1 LRNRIIF
8 QLFFVPLRYEVK
20 NRKIMGTMFNYQ
32 SFADKF
38 GIPDNVVKKIVKEI
52 KEEIP
57 NDNMIMEL
65 HILRAL
71 KSYVNKHKLAV
82 A

>member
-1 LRNRIIF
+1 MDII
-8 QLFFVPLRYEVK
+8 
-20 NRKIMGTMFNYQ
+20 FNYQ
-32 SFADKF
+32 SVAEKF

-52 KEEIP
+52 KKEIP

-71 KSYVNKHKLAV
+71 KYYANKQKLAL